1 MTALF
6 VLLKVLTMLPTV
18 FLCHCGVDAFRHAEI
33 TVRLGTFD
41 TVELKVL
48 RACNTALSGGT
59 YSEAVGGSGRLAGS
73 TEGFLTTEVS
83 NVLREA
89 EAPL

>member
-1 MTALF
+1 MGRNQGIF
-6 VLLKVLTMLPTV
+6 SHIYK
-18 FLCHCGVDAFRHAEI
+18 F
-33 TVRLGTFD
+33 
-41 TVELKVL
+41 VELGVL

-73 TEGFLTTEVS
+73 TEGFLTTAEVN

-89 EAPL
+89 GALL

>member
-1 MTALF
+1 M
-6 VLLKVLTMLPTV
+6 LLK
-18 FLCHCGVDAFRHAEI
+18 A
-33 TVRLGTFD
+33 
-41 TVELKVL
+41 VELEVL

-73 TEGFLTTEVS
+73 TEGFLTTAEVN

>member
-1 MTALF
+1 MRKDDEL
-6 VLLKVLTMLPTV
+6 
-18 FLCHCGVDAFRHAEI
+18 
-33 TVRLGTFD
+33 VRLVVFGYEVYSINN
-41 TVELKVL
+41 VELRDL

-73 TEGFLTTEVS
+73 TECFLTTAEVN

>member
-1 MTALF
+1 M
-6 VLLKVLTMLPTV
+6 LLK
-18 FLCHCGVDAFRHAEI
+18 A
-33 TVRLGTFD
+33 
-41 TVELKVL
+41 VELEVL
-48 RACNTALSGGT
+48 RACNTALSGGA

-73 TEGFLTTEVS
+73 TEGFLTTAEVS

>member
-1 MTALF
+1 MA
-6 VLLKVLTMLPTV
+6 KSRLPMKLRYFNGSTKH
-18 FLCHCGVDAFRHAEI
+18 FTIYTLDIAFAYIIIKLE
-33 TVRLGTFD
+33 
-41 TVELKVL
+41 VL
-48 RACNTALSGGT
+48 RACSTALSGGT

-73 TEGFLTTEVS
+73 TEGFLTTAEVS

>member
-1 MTALF
+1 MSISI
-6 VLLKVLTMLPTV
+6 VK
-18 FLCHCGVDAFRHAEI
+18 
-33 TVRLGTFD
+33 
-41 TVELKVL
+41 LKVL

-73 TEGFLTTEVS
+73 TEGFLITAEVS
-83 NVLREA
+83 NVLGEA

>member
-1 MTALF
+1 MP
-6 VLLKVLTMLPTV
+6 VLLKV
-18 FLCHCGVDAFRHAEI
+18 FRN
-33 TVRLGTFD
+33 
-41 TVELKVL
+41 VELGVL

-59 YSEAVGGSGRLAGS
+59 YSEAVGGSGRIAGS
-73 TEGFLTTEVS
+73 TEGFLTTAEVS